1 MKGSNVV
8 GEIAPGAKPS
18 PDAKATPKKKPAADK
33 PERALP
39 TDRLAFKKQ
48 LELLR
53 AYAVAG
59 AQSDKPVAL
68 KELTRLTGWNI
79 GTVSY
84 CNPFF
89 SEAGFI
95 TKVGNGYV
103 PVPEVASFA
112 KAWSFDAQKAG
123 FRLAPVLRRA
133 WFGKVLL
140 PRLAMNRMPES
151 EAITELAVDA
161 KASTK
166 FKPQLKTVID
176 YLECAGLVERDGGS
190 LKPGPTVRSEDAP
203 SKPDESQQP
212 PEQRDAS
219 RREVQGAPFVSTA
232 FSHAPEGA
240 IRFHV
245 EVEIDLRELATWKP
259 EVVSAFFG
267 GVAQVISA
275 KAMMEKDSTKQGE

>member
-1 MKGSNVV
+1 MKGSTVV
-8 GEIAPGAKPS
+8 GEIAPGTKPS
-18 PDAKATPKKKPAADK
+18 PDAKAPPKKRPAADK

-53 AYAVAG
+53 AYAIAA

-68 KELTRLTGWNI
+68 KELTKLTGWNI

-84 CNPFF
+84 SNPFF
-89 SEAGFI
+89 NEAGFI

-123 FRLAPVLRRA
+123 YRLAPVLRRA

-176 YLECAGLVERDGGS
+176 YLECAGLVERDGGN
-190 LKPGPTVRSEDAP
+190 LKPGPTAGSEES
-203 SKPDESQQP
+203 SKLDDPQQP
-212 PEQRDAS
+212 PDSGSPS
-219 RREVQGAPFVSTA
+219 RAQTAPFVSTA
-232 FSHAPEGA
+232 FAHAPEGA

-245 EVEIDLRELATWKP
+245 EVEIDLRELATWNP
-259 EVVSAFFG
+259 DVVSALFG
-267 GVAQVISA
+267 GMAQVISA
-275 KAMMEKDSTKQGE
+275 KAMMEKDSTKQGRQ